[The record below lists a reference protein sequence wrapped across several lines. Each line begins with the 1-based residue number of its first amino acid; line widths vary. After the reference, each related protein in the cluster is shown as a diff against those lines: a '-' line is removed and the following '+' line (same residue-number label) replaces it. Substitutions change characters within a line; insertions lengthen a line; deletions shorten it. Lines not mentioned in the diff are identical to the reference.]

1 MNKHRYLYL
10 LMKIKDGRDYKKGMT
25 IWAHAPCTGW
35 RTLKRIRAE

>member
-10 LMKIKDGRDYKKGMT
+10 LMKIKDSHDYKKGMT

-35 RTLKRIRAE
+35 KMLKRIRVE